1 MTIEH
6 LLQRANALRLYGLAS
21 KLQLWADQPWVEPL
35 LAAEEHERSARGLA
49 RRLRDAQIGPFK
61 PMSDFD
67 WHWASGLDRQQLEDL
82 FTFEWLT
89 QKNNVI
95 LMGPNG
101 VGKTMI
107 ARNLAHQATLRGH
120 SVRVCSAGQLLGELR
135 EQDSVRALNTRLRR
149 YTTPQLLVID
159 EVGYLS
165 YDPRAADLLFEVI
178 NRRYEQASTVIT
190 TNKPFAEWSDVFPNA
205 ACVVTLIDRLV
216 HHAEIVQI
224 EARSFRLK
232 EAEEQRAQRAQARHK
247 RPAAART

>member
-1 MTIEH
+1 MTTEH
-6 LLQRANALRLYGLAS
+6 LIHRANALRLHGLAS
-21 KLQLWADQPWVEPL
+21 KLSLWADQPWVEPL
-35 LAAEEHERSARGLA
+35 LAAEEQERSARGLA

-67 WHWASGLDRQQLEDL
+67 WHWAASIDRQQLEDL

-89 QKNNVI
+89 HKNNVI

-107 ARNLAHQATLRGH
+107 ARNLAHQAALRGH

-178 NRRYEQASTVIT
+178 NRRYEQAATVIT

-247 RPAAART
+247 RTPATRT